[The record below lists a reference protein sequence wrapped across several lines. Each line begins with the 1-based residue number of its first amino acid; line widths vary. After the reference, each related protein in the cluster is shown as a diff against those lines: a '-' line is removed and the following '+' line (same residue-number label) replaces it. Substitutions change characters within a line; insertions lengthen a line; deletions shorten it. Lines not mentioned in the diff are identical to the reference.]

1 MRSNL
6 KSLPLNQATLNYL
19 ENIFFDSKE
28 DEAWRKRILNILQN
42 HGYPSHIKT
51 TLDYK
56 LIAYYELACGEE
68 NSQVLEDNFDENYDG
83 WASELPHAKRVMKEL
98 PARFK
103 SGEKITLNEEF
114 IACVTNASNRVSSKE
129 EIAKPAGS
137 AGEYWRKGIEYN
149 ALGKWKDSLACYNK
163 ATELGGNRHPTFIA
177 SALIRLKRKA
187 EAIQVYKEALA
198 KTDDY
203 GEWNYITYRLACLD
217 IQKKDYESA
226 MARFLAV
233 MVRCEDIV
241 KTVRMDNEDKK
252 NIETTI
258 TFKNGNK
265 IDTILTDLF
274 YDLIIRIVSKVEKV
288 AKKQLWENQQFQKR
302 LISSADSI
310 LFKLEKWIKEAKQR
324 NAGVDRHENI
334 KRELFRVHFRKPS
347 EVPTSFNVPSKYFGC
362 FLYWNVSGVTNKV
375 ISRVARNLLK
385 AGCVYFSTWGKDC
398 ERVHD
403 IIDHVDFELNPDQD
417 DDFVIMTT
425 WHSHDSLEY
434 ALWYFLNVA
443 DPDNGYADNCRAAI
457 AISIDGAPKSLK
469 MIDLATRAPRK
480 IRDIQSERSKKYYTN
495 LTRRNKATFEKQLKL
510 KNKEHPITDMKK
522 EE

>member
-6 KSLPLNQATLNYL
+6 KSLSLNQATLNYL

-42 HGYPSHIKT
+42 HGYPSCVKT

-68 NSQVLEDNFDENYDG
+68 HSQFLEDNFDENYDD

-103 SGEKITLNEEF
+103 YGEKITLNEEF
-114 IACVTNASNRVSSKE
+114 IDCVTNASNRASSKE
-129 EIAKPAGS
+129 EIAKPAVS
-137 AGEYWRKGIEYN
+137 AAEYWSKGIAYN
-149 ALGKWKDSLACYNK
+149 ALGKWKNSLACYNK
-163 ATELGGNRHPTFIA
+163 ATELGGSRHPTFIA
-177 SALIRLKRKA
+177 STLIRLKRKA

-226 MARFLAV
+226 MARFLAI
-233 MVRCEDIV
+233 MVRCAYV
-241 KTVRMDNEDKK
+241 MKTVRMATEDKK
-252 NIETTI
+252 DIETTI
-258 TFKNGNK
+258 AFKSGNK
-265 IDTILTDLF
+265 IDTISTRDF
-274 YDLIIRIVSKVEKV
+274 YDLIIRLVSEVEKV
-288 AKKQLWENQQFQKR
+288 AKKQLWKDQQFQEQ
-302 LISSADSI
+302 LISNADSI
-310 LFKLEKWIKEAKQR
+310 LFKLKKWIKKARQR
-324 NAGVDRHENI
+324 NAGVGRHENI
-334 KRELFRVHFRKPS
+334 KRKLFRLHFKQPD
-347 EVPTSFNVPSKYFGC
+347 EVPTSFDIPSKYFGC
-362 FLYWNVSGVTNKV
+362 FLYWNASGVTNKV

-403 IIDHVDFELNPDQD
+403 IIDDIAFELNPDH
-417 DDFVIMTT
+417 FIMTD

-443 DPDNGYADNCRAAI
+443 YPDDRYADNCRAGI
-457 AISIDGAPKSLK
+457 AISIGGAPKSLK
-469 MIDLATRAPRK
+469 MTDLATKAPRK
-480 IRDIQSERSKKYYTN
+480 IRCINSKKGEKYHAN
-495 LTRRNKATFEKQLKL
+495 LSRRLKATFEKKLKL